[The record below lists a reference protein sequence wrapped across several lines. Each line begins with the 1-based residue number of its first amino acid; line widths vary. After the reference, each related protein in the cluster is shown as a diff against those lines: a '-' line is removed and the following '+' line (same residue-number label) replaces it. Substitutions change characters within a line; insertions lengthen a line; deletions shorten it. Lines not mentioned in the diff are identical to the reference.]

1 MGGEGQPGR
10 RVGGVRGWGLGGGSM
25 LTESP
30 SSLPAV
36 TNTTGGGGSGLT
48 YRGTSGGS
56 GLAFGG
62 TMGSNALRFSS
73 GTQKAYSMKTTSTTR
88 RSVLH

>member
-1 MGGEGQPGR
+1 MGPPWWAR
-10 RVGGVRGWGLGGGSM
+10 ADRVVL
-25 LTESP
+25 

-36 TNTTGGGGSGLT
+36 VNTTGGGGSRLT
-48 YRGTSGGS
+48 YGGTAGGS

-73 GTQKAYSMKTTSTTR
+73 GANKAYSMRTTSATH
-88 RSVLH
+88 RSVLN